1 MSEYFPRPK
10 SLGANIKVELD
21 LSNYATKADLQ
32 NETGVDTLG
41 FAEKIDLANLKPNVD
56 ISGLKSKVAK
66 WNNGKL
72 ETTSVDINEV
82 SNLVKNKVVK
92 KTEYNKLVIRLML
105 FKLLILVIQLE
116 KLTKTQKSIKLKR
129 K

>member
-1 MSEYFPRPK
+1 MSEYFPKPK
-10 SLGANIKVELD
+10 SLGANIKVELH

-32 NETGVDTLG
+32 DETGVDTLD
-41 FAEKIDLANLKPNVD
+41 FAEKIDLANLKSNVN
-56 ISGLKSKVAK
+56 ISGLKSKVDK

-72 ETTSVDINEV
+72 ETTSVDLNEV

-105 FKLLILVIQLE
+105 FKLLMLVIQ
-116 KLTKTQKSIKLKR
+116 KNWLKH
-129 K
+129 KNQWNWK